1 MEICYRQGF
10 PFEVGGTLNQG
21 FPFSPLM
28 STFVFSP
35 KHKGAE
41 YRSLVVEMIGSD

>member
-1 MEICYRQGF
+1 MWQKYK
-10 PFEVGGTLNQG
+10 PFFIEVFGILNPG

-28 STFVFSP
+28 STFVFSS

-41 YRSLVVEMIGSD
+41 YRSLVVEMIDSD